1 MRWNVKIE
9 CVDGEGQFATAE
21 VLSIERPSL
30 ESAAELGLT
39 LEDSKRMMALL
50 QERIVED
57 QLRDHCRLT
66 RICAGCARP
75 RAIKDHRLRVID
87 TVFGRVR
94 ADAPRYRR
102 CQCGYIGQPT
112 SPVSAPLPRRVLPE
126 LHHLQVSLGAEMPY
140 RQAAAVLRTF
150 LPNITSFNHATTRN
164 RLSAVGQA
172 IDDEL
177 RAEIA
182 DAKPTAAPA
191 ETMVVGID
199 GCYIKGIHKARK
211 SSIEV
216 VLGRVESRGRPSEV
230 FAVVRKL
237 DDLAKERVRSVMR
250 RCGRGPDTEV
260 VVLSAGEDGMRTML
274 GQWLD
279 PTVKHR
285 LDWWHLYRR
294 IEKMR
299 LGLIYLPIISDADRR
314 QRYRSASRA
323 IDHIRWTL
331 WNGCECVYAT
341 DAAITEFRLELGA
354 HAHAAFAVGRDV
366 SRIDDMNKL
375 LDEFRKYL
383 YGNATS
389 LLNYNHAHT
398 DGERERLQLTN
409 ADMGSDVFGRG
420 CTKVSCATYV
430 HRCHREY
437 RSRKRR
443 QVSKS

>member
-1 MRWNVKIE
+1 
-9 CVDGEGQFATAE
+9 
-21 VLSIERPSL
+21 
-30 ESAAELGLT
+30 
-39 LEDSKRMMALL
+39 
-50 QERIVED
+50 
-57 QLRDHCRLT
+57 
-66 RICAGCARP
+66 
-75 RAIKDHRLRVID
+75 
-87 TVFGRVR
+87 
-94 ADAPRYRR
+94 
-102 CQCGYIGQPT
+102 
-112 SPVSAPLPRRVLPE
+112 
-126 LHHLQVSLGAEMPY
+126 
-140 RQAAAVLRTF
+140 

-199 GCYIKGIHKARK
+199 GCYIKGIRKARK

-216 VLGRVESRGRPSEV
+216 VLGRVESRCRPSEV

-237 DDLAKERVRSVMR
+237 DDLATERVRSVMR

-260 VVLSAGEDGMRTML
+260 VVLSDGEHGMRTML

-279 PTVKHR
+279 PTVNHR

-314 QRYRSASRA
+314 QWYRTEARA

-341 DAAITEFRLELGA
+341 DAVITEFRLELGA
-354 HAHAAFAVGRDV
+354 HVHAAIAVGRDV
-366 SRIDDMNKL
+366 SRIDEMDKL